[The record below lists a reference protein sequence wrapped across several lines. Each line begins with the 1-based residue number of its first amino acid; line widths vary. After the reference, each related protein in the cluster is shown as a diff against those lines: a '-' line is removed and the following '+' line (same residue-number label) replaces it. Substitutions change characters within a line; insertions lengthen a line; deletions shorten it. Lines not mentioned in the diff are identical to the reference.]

1 MSDRMNTSC
10 TGENERQEE
19 QGGNEGRG
27 RDCCLRGCRR
37 LVMPGTQMERR
48 PVPPMSVSHIL

>member
-1 MSDRMNTSC
+1 MNTSC
-10 TGENERQEE
+10 TEENERQEE